1 MVSKESIHRIP
12 NTDKTA
18 LNVFLFS
25 HNKSLMSL
33 FFIEP
38 TSLSPIPYNQF
49 PASQLPVAAAD
60 RDIPNM
66 ALRFKRLLPYNAFSL
81 TICARFLN
89 TRGKVVK
96 ITIDVIIPA
105 VKSAI
110 PSEK

>member
-1 MVSKESIHRIP
+1 
-12 NTDKTA
+12 
-18 LNVFLFS
+18 
-25 HNKSLMSL
+25 MSL

-38 TSLSPIPYNQF
+38 TSLSQISYNQF
-49 PASQLPVAAAD
+49 PALQLPVAAAD
-60 RDIPNM
+60 RNIPNM

-81 TICARFLN
+81 TTWARFLN

-110 PSEK
+110 PSER